1 MLNGVKRRF
10 VKAYLNE
17 NAMKFQLSHLAVT
30 LLALTA
36 SITVKAQD
44 LSLFE
49 GVQSDTATATNNAPS
64 SPRRLG
70 ASEPAYTLVGTSRIG
85 AKRTA
90 TLMNSAGE
98 IQRVE
103 YTPGT
108 VVTVPG
114 SAGITLVDFGS
125 RSVSLRHSD
134 GSECVSAENKGVK
147 CEDGLSVLSMA
158 TAEPLREQSPVAAE
172 ALTDASDTTEDD
184 DTPANP
190 FAAALRAAADNGD
203 SVAPNS
209 RRERFQPRR
218 IEPED
223 VPEGMRLVRTPFGD
237 RLVER

>member
-1 MLNGVKRRF
+1 MLNGVKHRF
-10 VKAYLNE
+10 IKAYLNE
-17 NAMKFQLSHLAVT
+17 NAMKFQLSHVAAALLVLIAGMAVH
-30 LLALTA
+30 
-36 SITVKAQD
+36 AQD

-49 GVQSDTATATNNAPS
+49 GVQSDTATASDSAPA
-64 SPRRLG
+64 SPRRQG

-90 TLMNSAGE
+90 TLMHSSGE

-103 YTPGT
+103 YKAGT

-125 RSVSLRHSD
+125 RSVSLRHAD
-134 GSECVSAENKGVK
+134 GSACVSSENKGVK

-158 TAEPLREQSPVAAE
+158 TAEPIREQNPVAAE
-172 ALTDASDTTEDD
+172 ALTDSGDTPEDD
-184 DTPANP
+184 DVPANP

-203 SVAPNS
+203 DLAPNS

-218 IEPED
+218 IAPED

>member
-1 MLNGVKRRF
+1 
-10 VKAYLNE
+10 
-17 NAMKFQLSHLAVT
+17 MKFQLSHVAAA
-30 LLALTA
+30 LLALIA
-36 SITVKAQD
+36 SIAAQAQD

-49 GVQSDTATATNNAPS
+49 GVQSDTATVSTNAPTIA
-64 SPRRLG
+64 RRQG

-85 AKRTA
+85 AKTTA

-103 YTPGT
+103 YRAGT

-125 RSVSLRHSD
+125 RSVSLRHAD
-134 GSECVSAENKGVK
+134 GSSCVSSEHKGVK

-158 TAEPLREQSPVAAE
+158 TAEPIREQNPLPTE
-172 ALTDASDTTEDD
+172 AFTDAGDTPEGD

-203 SVAPNS
+203 AEAQNS

-218 IEPED
+218 IAPED